1 MKIGI
6 VGQGY
11 VGTAVKVIF
20 QKHYDVATYD
30 LNKMLSSCKSL
41 NELTNKSDLI
51 FICLPTPMNSD
62 GSCNLDIVKGVVRDV
77 NSISNSCNDNK

>member
-20 QKHYDVATYD
+20 EKHYDVATYD
-30 LNKMLSSCKSL
+30 LNKTLSSCKSL
-41 NELTNKSDLI
+41 NELTN
-51 FICLPTPMNSD
+51 FI
-62 GSCNLDIVKGVVRDV
+62 
-77 NSISNSCNDNK
+77 